1 MSGVI
6 ALDWISSMGG
16 SEKVRD
22 VMVET
27 FPDAEV
33 RCLRSDDA
41 GLRYPTLVVRESRIA
56 KAPLRRTKATYKH
69 RSTAL
74 AWGVGATAALIG
86 VQVLHVHV
94 FTVLTVFWLLSVQ
107 AKPGRWG
114 VAIGLGLAV
123 IPVAITAFTGEL
135 VDNAALA
142 LQLLALA
149 GNATMIAAKSDRDD
163 RRLMLYGVLS
173 TSTIASV
180 VGLMQVSGVLGLGL
194 WHREISSLGRPQGIY
209 PEPDWLGLFGAIG
222 FVLAW
227 RMLPRSTFRNVVLAL
242 NASTLA
248 LAFAR
253 AAWLGLFAA
262 VVLHM
267 AFSLADRR
275 RESRQA
281 RGRTVPTLLFLVALA
296 AVGLAAS
303 PGLRADLADRAQSIF
318 ISNPNDVSGRAR
330 VQQIEGLTRLAETAP
345 WYGHG
350 ISASGRV
357 GVTGIYNPRSENS
370 VGSNW
375 VLSLWVDAK
384 YLAVPLILLLI
395 GAAAAG
401 TRTVAGQ
408 ALAVVVVNNLFS
420 NASFSPITWLLL
432 GLALAARSVPVNDR
446 PERDAADGEQHH
458 THRERPNGVGTTE
471 SPRPPR
477 PHGRPHPAHRA
488 TDEWT

>member
-1 MSGVI
+1 MRSCGASG
-6 ALDWISSMGG
+6 ATTQAFATRPGWCASPGSQKRRCGG
-16 SEKVRD
+16 R
-22 VMVET
+22 
-27 FPDAEV
+27 
-33 RCLRSDDA
+33 RR
-41 GLRYPTLVVRESRIA
+41 PT
-56 KAPLRRTKATYKH
+56 
-69 RSTAL
+69 STARTRWHG
-74 AWGVGATAALIG
+74 ASGATGALIG
-86 VQVLHVHV
+86 VQVSHVHV
-94 FTVLTVFWLLSVQ
+94 FTVVTVFWLLRVQ

-114 VAIGLGLAV
+114 VAVGLGLAV

-180 VGLMQVSGVLGLGL
+180 VALMQVSGVLGVGL
-194 WHREISSLGRPQGIY
+194 WHGEISSLGHPQGIY
-209 PEPDWLGLFGAIG
+209 PEPNWLGLFGAIG

-253 AAWLGLFAA
+253 AAWLGLVAA
-262 VVLHM
+262 VVLHV
-267 AFSLADRR
+267 AFSLVDRR

-281 RGRTVPTLLFLVALA
+281 RGRTVPALLFLVAPA

-303 PGLRADLADRAQSIF
+303 PGLRADLVDRAQSIF
-318 ISNPNDVSGRAR
+318 ISDPDDVSGRAR
-330 VQQIEGLTRLAETAP
+330 VQQIEGLIRLAETAP

-350 ISASGRV
+350 ISASGHV
-357 GVTGIYNPRSENS
+357 GVTGIYIYHPRSENS

-401 TRTVAGQ
+401 ARTVAGQ
-408 ALAVVVVNNLFS
+408 ALAVVMVNDLFS

-432 GLALAARSVPVNDR
+432 GLVLAARSVRVNDQ
-446 PERDAADGEQHH
+446 PAHAAADSEQHH
-458 THRERPNGVGTTE
+458 AHRESPNGVGTTE
-471 SPRPPR
+471 SPGPPR
-477 PHGRPHPAHRA
+477 RMAAHTPRHRA
-488 TDEWT
+488 TEEWT

>member
-1 MSGVI
+1 M
-6 ALDWISSMGG
+6 
-16 SEKVRD
+16 
-22 VMVET
+22 
-27 FPDAEV
+27 
-33 RCLRSDDA
+33 LR
-41 GLRYPTLVVRESRIA
+41 
-56 KAPLRRTKATYKH
+56 
-69 RSTAL
+69 
-74 AWGVGATAALIG
+74 
-86 VQVLHVHV
+86 
-94 FTVLTVFWLLSVQ
+94 VQ

-114 VAIGLGLAV
+114 VAVGLGLAV

-180 VGLMQVSGVLGLGL
+180 VALMQVSGVLGVGL
-194 WHREISSLGRPQGIY
+194 WHGEISSLGHPQGIY
-209 PEPDWLGLFGAIG
+209 PEPNWLGLFGAIG

-253 AAWLGLFAA
+253 AAWLGLVAA
-262 VVLHM
+262 VVLHV
-267 AFSLADRR
+267 AFSLVDRR

-281 RGRTVPTLLFLVALA
+281 RGRTVPALLFLVAPA

-303 PGLRADLADRAQSIF
+303 PGLRADLVDRAQSIF
-318 ISNPNDVSGRAR
+318 ISDPDDVSGRAR
-330 VQQIEGLTRLAETAP
+330 VQQIEGLIRLAETAP

-350 ISASGRV
+350 ISASGHV
-357 GVTGIYNPRSENS
+357 GVTGIYIYHPRSENS

-401 TRTVAGQ
+401 ARTVAGQ
-408 ALAVVVVNNLFS
+408 ALAVVMVNDLFS

-432 GLALAARSVPVNDR
+432 GLVLAARSVRVNDQ
-446 PERDAADGEQHH
+446 PAHAAADSEQHH
-458 THRERPNGVGTTE
+458 AHRESPNGVGTTE
-471 SPRPPR
+471 SPGPPR
-477 PHGRPHPAHRA
+477 RMAAHTPRHRA
-488 TDEWT
+488 TEEWT